1 MGLKVEWT
9 EFAENQLLNIFEFY
23 YDGQNKSYCDKIIE
37 SLIKRTFILE
47 SNPFIGQI
55 EDWLQNRFEQNR
67 YLIEGNYTIIYF
79 VDESINTVYI
89 TNVFDC
95 RQESS
100 RILRTK

>member
-55 EDWLQNRFEQNR
+55 ED
-67 YLIEGNYTIIYF
+67 
-79 VDESINTVYI
+79 
-89 TNVFDC
+89 
-95 RQESS
+95 
-100 RILRTK
+100 